1 MMLKTEL
8 VSFSK
13 TKKRQDKILV
23 VAHAHETMQ
32 HTSYY
37 MHSNRDLHLEKS
49 DK

>member
-1 MMLKTEL
+1 MMLVGFIQQDK
-8 VSFSK
+8 
-13 TKKRQDKILV
+13 KKRQDKIFV